1 MAFRAAGSE
10 CLTSL
15 IRNPVQ
21 IGGGPATVTLSFR
34 AERKETPSA
43 LSVPLSCF
51 EQDGKAADGGGKPGD
66 LPEYFNGRLRGQGS
80 PLHPGIKSG
89 NPGLALTSPGFF
101 VRGYLFLGEHMIT
114 SSKRVGAGL
123 VLGGFLVAVAAQ
135 GRAEPEAGVAFQAL
149 PELETLVVTATRYAE
164 RVGSVPANVT
174 TITEADIA
182 DSTARGVPEILRREV
197 GLHVYDIMGNGWS
210 YRLDRSGFGA
220 KAGVNTLVLV
230 DGRRINNPDLS
241 GADWTLIPLDRVAR
255 IETVRGS
262 RGSVLYGDNATDGV
276 INVITKG
283 GTSGFRFGVEGA
295 GGSYDTLN
303 PSAYVKGTYDDLSY
317 AVSGRHHK
325 SDGYRENSD
334 TKQSDIGLNLGYA
347 LGEVAHIG
355 LSAGY
360 HEGDTGLPG
369 ALRRSELAA
378 GVDRRDSTHPLD
390 FSDMTDYYVQL
401 NPELYFLENS
411 AFRIPLSYRK
421 REMNFF
427 SSFDAGEFRGNT
439 TIDSVTASP
448 QLVIEEPTGRFAN
461 GLTLGF
467 DYYRA
472 DEDIRNQRL
481 FFGLVDVGRFDLK
494 KKNYGAYV
502 HEAFSATDQL
512 VLSAGY
518 RWDHVDYEFSPTA
531 PGTRSSVDYDEE
543 VLSAGVNYQFSDS
556 SHLYFSFAQG
566 FRYPVL
572 DEIFSFFK
580 NRINADL
587 RPQTTDNYELGVR
600 HDFTD
605 NLYGSLNLFRL
616 DTKDELFY
624 NSATFANENLGPRTR
639 REGVE
644 VAAGLDAGRVSLRGS
659 YTYRDTEIR
668 GGAFTGND
676 LPNVPRHQASL
687 GLVWRPIA
695 GLSLALNG
703 VQVGARYF
711 EGDFANGFE
720 KQDDYR
726 IFNLKVKYAR
736 QKYTAFLD
744 LNNVFNEK
752 YAAYGVISSTYKE
765 PALYPS
771 PEFNLFA
778 GVRFDY

>member
-1 MAFRAAGSE
+1 M
-10 CLTSL
+10 
-15 IRNPVQ
+15 P
-21 IGGGPATVTLSFR
+21 
-34 AERKETPSA
+34 
-43 LSVPLSCF
+43 
-51 EQDGKAADGGGKPGD
+51 
-66 LPEYFNGRLRGQGS
+66 
-80 PLHPGIKSG
+80 
-89 NPGLALTSPGFF
+89 
-101 VRGYLFLGEHMIT
+101 GYLFLMGERMIT
-114 SSKRVGAGL
+114 NSRRVGPGL
-123 VLGGFLVAVAAQ
+123 VLGVLLVAVAAQ
-135 GRAEPEAGVAFQAL
+135 GRAEPEAGVESRTL
-149 PELETLVVTATRYAE
+149 PELETLVVTATRYE
-164 RVGSVPANVT
+164 KRVESVPASVT

-182 DSTARGVPEILRREV
+182 DSTARDVPGILRKEV
-197 GLHVYDIMGNGWS
+197 GLHVYDITANGRS
-210 YRLDRSGFGA
+210 YRVDRSGFGA
-220 KAGVNTLVLV
+220 TAGLNTLVLV
-230 DGRRINNPDLS
+230 DGRRVNNPDLS
-241 GADWTLIPLDRVAR
+241 GADWMLIPLDRVAR

-276 INVITKG
+276 INIITKD
-283 GTSGFRFGVEGA
+283 GTPGFGFGVEGA

-303 PSAYVKGTYDDLSY
+303 PSAYVKGIYHDLSY

-334 TKQSDIGLNLGYA
+334 TRQSDIGLNLGYA

-360 HEGDTGLPG
+360 HEDDTGLPG
-369 ALRRSELAA
+369 SLRLSESAA
-378 GVDRRDSTHPLD
+378 GIDRRDSTHPLD
-390 FSDMTDYYVQL
+390 FSDTTDYYVQL
-401 NPELYFLENS
+401 HPELYFLEKS

-421 REMNFF
+421 REEDFF
-427 SSFDAGEFRGNT
+427 VSFASGEFRGNT

-448 QLVIEEPTGRFAN
+448 QLVLEEPIGRFDN

-472 DEDIRNQRL
+472 DEDIRNESL
-481 FFGLVDVGRFDLK
+481 FFGSVKVGRFDLK
-494 KKNYGAYV
+494 KKSYGAYV
-502 HEAFSATDQL
+502 HEAFSATDKL

-518 RWDHVDYEFSPTA
+518 RWDHVDYEFPPTT

-543 VLSAGVNYQFSDS
+543 VFSAGVNYRFSDR

-572 DEIFSFFK
+572 DEIFNFVR
-580 NRINADL
+580 NRINADP

-600 HDFTD
+600 HDFTE
-605 NLYGSLNLFRL
+605 NLYGGLNLFRL

-624 NSATFANENLGPRTR
+624 NSATFANENLGPQTR

-644 VAAGLDAGRVSLRGS
+644 VVAGFDAGRVSLRGS

-668 GGAFTGND
+668 GGAFAGND

-687 GLVWRPIA
+687 DLVWRPIA

-703 VQVGARYF
+703 VHVGARRF
-711 EGDFANGFE
+711 EGDFANGYE

-726 IFNLKVKYAR
+726 VFNLKVKYAR
-736 QKYTAFLD
+736 RKYTAFLD

-752 YAAYGVISSTYKE
+752 YSSYGVISSTYEE